1 MAAVRQYRFRALV
14 TLAPAV
20 REGPARRLPDLA
32 RALTAHAC
40 CLQPAYH
47 HEYFPAVISRDEEPP
62 LSPARHAMMTVA
74 LADGEAET
82 LFAPGQRFTI
92 WADGIVGRTI
102 QAEGL
107 VGYGVISRQTS
118 PAPAGPAG
126 DRIHR
131 GTVGPDP
138 RHRRLAAAGAQ
149 AAGGGPAI

>member
-1 MAAVRQYRFRALV
+1 MRQYRFRALV
-14 TLAPAV
+14 TLAPVV

-40 CLQPAYH
+40 CLIQPAYH

-62 LSPARHAMMTVA
+62 LSPAGHAMMTVA

-107 VGYGVISRQTS
+107 VGYGVISCQTS
-118 PAPAGPAG
+118 PPPAGLAG

-138 RHRRLAAAGAQ
+138 RLRLAAAGAQ
-149 AAGGGPAI
+149 AAGEGLAI